1 MSPIT
6 RKQRTYDHRFRELVQ
21 TTGDIQL
28 ATGHGVPAST
38 ARGWLNK
45 SATKIVSIDILDLN
59 TVQLQHEVIQLR
71 RRVTKLTALLRLAIV
86 VLKVTGFSFHRIRLA
101 DGDDKQRLLTAIR
114 RTRLHVGVRT
124 VLRAIGLSQT
134 RYHDWSRDQRCA
146 LNDRTSCPRSSP
158 QQLTPQEVNLIRE
171 MVMSPEYRHVPT
183 SSLARLAQR
192 LGKVFASSAT

>member
-45 SATKIVSIDILDLN
+45 SVTKIVSIDILDLN

-71 RRVTKLTALLRLAIV
+71 RRVTKPTALLRLAIV
-86 VLKVTGFSFHRIRLA
+86 VQRIAFYRL
-101 DGDDKQRLLTAIR
+101 R
-114 RTRLHVGVRT
+114 R
-124 VLRAIGLSQT
+124 
-134 RYHDWSRDQRCA
+134 SRGR
-146 LNDRTSCPRSSP
+146 
-158 QQLTPQEVNLIRE
+158 
-171 MVMSPEYRHVPT
+171 
-183 SSLARLAQR
+183 
-192 LGKVFASSAT
+192 